1 MTETREVRLE
11 ELRAL
16 LAGDDSAVDERLSE
30 LHASD
35 IADLIEGLED
45 EERLRLLRR
54 LPPEIAADALSEM
67 EEVENPAELLL
78 QLDPGHIAAIVE
90 EMADDD
96 AADIIGELE
105 PQQQA
110 EVLSTVSVPDAA
122 QIEELL
128 HYPEDTAGGIMTRDV
143 LAIRSE
149 LTASQAIAEI
159 RRQAQGDIDF
169 YTIFVVDPDQRL
181 AGVVALQDLVISD
194 PDTPIAELTEDPLAV
209 VPVSMDQEEVGR
221 ILSRYNIASIG
232 VVDALGRLVGRV
244 TFDDIIDVFEAETT
258 EDILRFAAVS
268 DEERL
273 RGSTGE
279 AVRSRLPWLLVNLL
293 TAVLAASVVWFFQD
307 TIAGLVTLA
316 VVMPIIAGMGGN
328 AGTQALA
335 VTIRRIALADETLRS
350 RWAVL
355 GKELLVGLINGAV
368 LGLVAALAGIVIEG
382 RALFGLV
389 VLMAMWGNLIVACFA
404 GAFIPIFLES
414 VGVDPAVASSVFVTT
429 LTDLCG
435 FFLLLGLATVMLT

>member
-169 YTIFVVDPDQRL
+169 YTIFVVGPDQRL

-279 AVRSRLPWLLVNLL
+279 AVRSRLPWLLVNLF